1 MARSAGDVRT
11 DSDITAEGGDKHDL
25 YFAFGGMLDLNKVK
39 RSTKVPPNFIQWF
52 VFKKGSGDGRRVQLL
67 KAKSEL

>member
-39 RSTKVPPNFIQWF
+39 RSTKVPPNFIQ
-52 VFKKGSGDGRRVQLL
+52 
-67 KAKSEL
+67 